1 MKLEVV
7 TVLKENKHLAE
18 LISKIKEEND
28 EIAKKLRHYSGNKV
42 LLAPFFTE
50 FTVGQLLLLLPA
62 SSLVCSIAVAQYE
75 HNFCALLLTG
85 CNWKHQK
92 KKAERSESRA

>member
-7 TVLKENKHLAE
+7 TVLKERKHLAE

-50 FTVGQLLLLLPA
+50 FTVGV
-62 SSLVCSIAVAQYE
+62 SLAFTSIFVGVQHRCSPV
-75 HNFCALLLTG
+75 
-85 CNWKHQK
+85 
-92 KKAERSESRA
+92 

>member
-42 LLAPFFTE
+42 LFGTFFHRVYCW
-50 FTVGQLLLLLPA
+50 TV
-62 SSLVCSIAVAQYE
+62 SLVFTSIFVGVQHRCSPV
-75 HNFCALLLTG
+75 
-85 CNWKHQK
+85 
-92 KKAERSESRA
+92 